1 MRTLFAS
8 VFSTAL
14 LTSAALA
21 VGAVP
26 AMAAARS
33 EVVSLRRLTQGEYR
47 NSIADIF
54 GSEIEV
60 RGVFE
65 PDRRVGGLLAASTA
79 VLSVTP
85 VGFES
90 FTKMADSI
98 AEQVSAEKYRA
109 KLPCAPKSAKAPDDA
124 CTAQVLTRYGKLLFR
139 RPLTQDELKSRI
151 KLSNAQA
158 KAAGDFYAGLR
169 YGLASLIQSPEFIF
183 RKEVAMSGDGT

>member
-8 VFSTAL
+8 VLSTAL

-21 VGAVP
+21 VGAAP

-33 EVVSLRRLTQGEYR
+33 EVVSLRRLNQGEYR

-54 GSEIEV
+54 GPEIEV

-65 PDRRVGGLLAASTA
+65 PDRRVGGLQAASTA

-85 VGFES
+85 AGFES

-98 AEQVSAEKYRA
+98 AVQVTAEKYRT

-124 CTAQVLTRYGKLLFR
+124 CTAQVLNHYGMLLFR
-139 RPLTQDELKSRI
+139 RALTQDELKGRV
-151 KLSNAQA
+151 KLSNSQA
-158 KAAGDFYAGLR
+158 NAASDFYAGLR
-169 YGLASLIQSPEFIF
+169 
-183 RKEVAMSGDGT
+183 

>member
-1 MRTLFAS
+1 MARAVNPAFRTKLCRSTSLNFAQDFRMRTIFAS
-8 VFSTAL
+8 VLSTAL
-14 LTSAALA
+14 LASGSIAVSAA
-21 VGAVP
+21 P
-26 AMAAARS
+26 AMAAANS

-54 GSEIEV
+54 GPEIEV

-98 AEQVSAEKYRA
+98 ADQV
-109 KLPCAPKSAKAPDDA
+109 
-124 CTAQVLTRYGKLLFR
+124 T
-139 RPLTQDELKSRI
+139 
-151 KLSNAQA
+151 
-158 KAAGDFYAGLR
+158 
-169 YGLASLIQSPEFIF
+169 
-183 RKEVAMSGDGT
+183 